1 MKKNILFLFF
11 ILLHYICHLVNAKP
25 IRVGVAGM
33 THDHINQVF
42 DYIGK
47 QQDVEIVGFA
57 EPNKDGDAF
66 AEKSQSS
73 ETLWFPIGGINPT
86 KKS

>member
-1 MKKNILFLFF
+1 MNEKTFYFF
-11 ILLHYICHLVNAKP
+11 SSYCCIISSHLVNAKP

-66 AEKSQSS
+66 AENVTIFRNLVVSY
-73 ETLWFPIGGINPT
+73 WRH
-86 KKS
+86 